1 MTVRLVIEHASHPQR
16 ETSRTWEGGELV
28 IGRGA
33 DAGWQ
38 LDDPDQFLSRRHV
51 IVSDIGGVPHVTDA
65 SRGGVFVD
73 GAAAPLGPGNS
84 RALEDG
90 MRLRLGD
97 FVLRVEMQ
105 AVAPRAGAAMGRTP
119 TMQFE
124 FGPAE
129 AQAPAARPSALPTPF
144 GAARPDPF
152 APAAAPVDRAPPRP
166 LDMDD
171 PFALDLRGAPA
182 AREAPV
188 APRPASPFA
197 APPAPLSGS
206 PGGGL
211 FDAGPSA
218 RAGSPA
224 DLRPVEAPMAARPVP
239 ASSPFAMPDPPP
251 AASGGGTGGGAG
263 SGQAPRKGYFFD
275 DDPPA
280 GEAPQRSADPFALGA
295 GFRPVVPAVDPPPPD
310 IDAVDALVARLSPD
324 PVPRAPE
331 AAPAVPVTPPASL
344 PPVMPAPAAEV
355 DPFGLAP
362 SVPPPVVPVA
372 GAMPVAAAMPQPAIP
387 QPAVPPIPVMQAAPP
402 VAPAVAPP
410 AAGASP
416 DLYAAFLR
424 GAGLPP
430 GAAAADAERAME
442 EAGKHFRAMVDGLM
456 HMLRARALEK
466 QKVRVAVTVMASANV
481 NPLKTLPTAEDGVA
495 ALLAP
500 RGPGYLAPGPAIDGA
515 FRDLADHQMRTWT
528 ALQAAL
534 RRMIDRFDPAEIEA
548 EMEQAGA
555 MKAFLAGGRK
565 ALLWQ
570 LYEERYREIAEAAE
584 ERFLGEVGADFR
596 DAYEGQ
602 RRDKE

>member
-1 MTVRLVIEHASHPQR
+1 MTVRLVIEHATHPQR

-38 LDDPDQFLSRRHV
+38 LDDPDQFLSRRHA
-51 IVSDIGGVPHVTDA
+51 IVSEIGGVPHVTDA
-65 SRGGVFVD
+65 SRGGLFVD
-73 GAAAPLGPGNS
+73 GSATPLGPGNS

-97 FVLRVEMQ
+97 FVLRVEVQ
-105 AVAPRAGAAMGRTP
+105 AVAPRAGGDTARKP

-124 FGPAE
+124 FGTAE
-129 AQAPAARPSALPTPF
+129 AQAPAQRPSDLPTPF

-152 APAAAPVDRAPPRP
+152 APAATPAHRAPPRP
-166 LDMDD
+166 LDMED
-171 PFALDLRGAPA
+171 PFALDLRAAPA
-182 AREAPV
+182 MPQTAQV
-188 APRPASPFA
+188 APRPPSPFD
-197 APPAPLSGS
+197 APPAAARGAGPFDPAPSGRS
-206 PGGGL
+206 ESAGGL
-211 FDAGPSA
+211 RPAEDPV
-218 RAGSPA
+218 SP
-224 DLRPVEAPMAARPVP
+224 RPAP
-239 ASSPFAMPDPPP
+239 ASSPFAVPEAPGGSQ
-251 AASGGGTGGGAG
+251 ASR
-263 SGQAPRKGYFFD
+263 SAPQRSYFFD
-275 DDPPA
+275 DGPPA
-280 GEAPQRSADPFALGA
+280 AETPAQPADPFALGS
-295 GFRPVVPAVDPPPPD
+295 GFQPVTPVVEPPPVGSPPFEAPLSVPAVSEDVRGLRTDSGRGDPTLP
-310 IDAVDALVARLSPD
+310 S
-324 PVPRAPE
+324 
-331 AAPAVPVTPPASL
+331 AS
-344 PPVMPAPAAEV
+344 
-355 DPFGLAP
+355 
-362 SVPPPVVPVA
+362 SST
-372 GAMPVAAAMPQPAIP
+372 
-387 QPAVPPIPVMQAAPP
+387 
-402 VAPAVAPP
+402 PAVAPP
-410 AAGASP
+410 SAFAADRPVAQTAEVPFAPPSSGPSAGFGGPMSGSPVPPAAPDPGP

-430 GAAAADAERAME
+430 GTAPAEAERAME

-495 ALLAP
+495 ALLSP

-548 EMEQAGA
+548 EMEEAGR
-555 MKAFLAGGRK
+555 MKALLAGGRK

>member
-51 IVSDIGGVPHVTDA
+51 IVSAIGGVPHVTDA
-65 SRGGVFVD
+65 SRGGLFVD
-73 GAAAPLGPGNS
+73 GAATPLGPGNS
-84 RALEDG
+84 RPLEDG

-105 AVAPRAGAAMGRTP
+105 AAARTAGAESARKP

-129 AQAPAARPSALPTPF
+129 VPAAAPRPSALPTPF

-152 APAAAPVDRAPPRP
+152 APAAAPAMRAPPRP

-171 PFALDLRGAPA
+171 PFALDLRATPA
-182 AREAPV
+182 APQAAPM
-188 APRPASPFA
+188 APRPASPFD
-197 APPAPLSGS
+197 APPFDAPAVAPRAGG
-206 PGGGL
+206 PFDPAPGTGARGGGL
-211 FDAGPSA
+211 FDPLPPA
-218 RAGSPA
+218 RAEAAADPRAAEGPA
-224 DLRPVEAPMAARPVP
+224 AARPVP
-239 ASSPFAMPDPPP
+239 ASSPFAVPEPP
-251 AASGGGTGGGAG
+251 AAGPGGGA
-263 SGQAPRKGYFFD
+263 APKRSYFFD
-275 DDPPA
+275 DVPA
-280 GEAPQRSADPFALGA
+280 AEEAPARPADPFALGA
-295 GFRPVVPAVDPPPPD
+295 GFRPVAPEVEPPPESSAVDD
-310 IDAVDALVARLSPD
+310 LVARFAPD
-324 PVPRAPE
+324 PVVRAPDS
-331 AAPAVPVTPPASL
+331 APRV
-344 PPVMPAPAAEV
+344 APAAEV
-355 DPFGLAP
+355 DPFGPGPAAP
-362 SVPPPVVPVA
+362 APVA
-372 GAMPVAAAMPQPAIP
+372 SVRPDPV
-387 QPAVPPIPVMQAAPP
+387 
-402 VAPAVAPP
+402 AVAPP
-410 AAGASP
+410 APPPVAPGVAQA

-430 GAAAADAERAME
+430 GTAPADAERAME
-442 EAGKHFRAMVDGLM
+442 DAGRHFRALVDGLM

-500 RGPGYLAPGPAIDGA
+500 KGPGYLAPGPAIDGA

-548 EMEQAGA
+548 EMEQAGR
-555 MKAFLAGGRK
+555 MKALLAGGRK